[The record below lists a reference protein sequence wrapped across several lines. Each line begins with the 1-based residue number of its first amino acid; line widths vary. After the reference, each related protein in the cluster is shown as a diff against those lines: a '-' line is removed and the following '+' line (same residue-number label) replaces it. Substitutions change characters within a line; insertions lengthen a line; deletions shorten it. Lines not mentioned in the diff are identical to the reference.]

1 MNSPIPS
8 LLLPLRQNES
18 LCETIGMKICHQLY
32 GHSHEN
38 QVIFMR
44 LARFP
49 QALVLQRE
57 TQTLEVKVC
66 ICTKL
71 PIRPALINK
80 KNLSSSR
87 GLFTMSD
94 YKALDINIEARVSGG
109 RGGLPYE
116 ADGDARHLA

>member
-1 MNSPIPS
+1 
-8 LLLPLRQNES
+8 
-18 LCETIGMKICHQLY
+18 
-32 GHSHEN
+32 
-38 QVIFMR
+38 MR
-44 LARFP
+44 LARFA

-57 TQTLEVKVC
+57 TQTVEVKVC

-80 KNLSSSR
+80 KNLPSR

-94 YKALDINIEARVSGG
+94 YKAIDINIEARVSGG
-109 RGGLPYE
+109 EGGLPYE